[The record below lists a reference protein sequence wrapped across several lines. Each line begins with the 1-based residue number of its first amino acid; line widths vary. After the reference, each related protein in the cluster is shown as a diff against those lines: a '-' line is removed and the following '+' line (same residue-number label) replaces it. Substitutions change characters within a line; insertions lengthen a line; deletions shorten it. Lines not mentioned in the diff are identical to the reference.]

1 MLEHPRAGTDGARG
15 AARLGVLYAADA
27 YANAQRKMGRQQA
40 GVGLLGAL
48 IDACPGPSF
57 TIAAPRQEDLSGL
70 KQELR
75 GRRPQ
80 LPLHLWP
87 LDKLDRLTGVEALF
101 VADPNLARWAELRQW
116 HAAGSG
122 AWSLIGLTHTLS
134 SLGALEALRRFPA
147 APLQPWDALICTSR
161 CARAAVQ
168 EVLDHEAEALA
179 RRFGGDVSRWAAPQ
193 LPVIPLG
200 CDVESFAGLAQQRPA
215 ARAALQ
221 LPPEQPVLLFV
232 GRLEFHV
239 KAHPGVLLQ
248 ALARVAQSRATAQPS
263 SPPPCVLV
271 LGTAQNNATLRA
283 WQQAQAHFKPWFELR
298 LLDGANPQLSNQAW
312 AAADVFVSLAD
323 SLQETFGL
331 TPVEAMA
338 CGLPVIASDWNGYRD
353 TVVHGATGL
362 LIPTSQPGPDA
373 GHTLADLSLGRLS
386 YDAAM
391 ATAMRQVVV
400 AEEPLV
406 AALGQLLGDAALR
419 QRLGEAGRRRVQE
432 HYSWPHVIG
441 QIQALAG
448 ELNQR
453 RAAAGSLAASQ
464 SARQPARPGPTPW
477 RQFASWPTRTHR
489 WQGELRLE
497 PQRVL
502 QRLHDMETLRIYSS
516 LSTAAEPSLQL
527 PALVP
532 LAQLLRQLCLGQH
545 EPLCLDLVVL
555 AAQLPGQT
563 TTDLQ
568 QALAWLAKIGAL
580 ELPA

>member
-1 MLEHPRAGTDGARG
+1 MQP

-48 IDACPGPSF
+48 IDACSGPAF
-57 TIAAPRQEDLSGL
+57 TIAATRKEDLSGL
-70 KQELR
+70 QQELR
-75 GRRPQ
+75 RRRPP

-87 LDKLDRLTGVEALF
+87 LDKLDRLTGVDGLF

-116 HAAGSG
+116 HASGSA

-161 CARAAVQ
+161 CAREAVHQ
-168 EVLDHEAEALA
+168 VLQQEAEALA
-179 RRFGGDVSRWAAPQ
+179 QRFGGQPHTWRGPQ

-200 CDVESFAGLAQQRPA
+200 CDVERFAGLARQRPA
-215 ARAALQ
+215 ARVALG
-221 LPPEQPVLLFV
+221 LPAEQPVLLFV
-232 GRLEFHV
+232 GRLDFHV

-248 ALARVAQSRATAQPS
+248 ALARVAQRRAAQQPTGL
-263 SPPPCVLV
+263 PPCLLV
-271 LGTAQNNATLRA
+271 LGTARSKATQRA

-298 LLDGANPQLSNQAW
+298 LLDGGDGVLSDQAW

-353 TVVHGATGL
+353 TVVHGSTGL

-373 GHTLADLSLGRLS
+373 AHHLADLSLGRLS

-406 AALGQLLGDAALR
+406 AALEQLLADGALR
-419 QRLGEAGRRRVQE
+419 RRMGEAGQARARAL
-432 HYSWPHVIG
+432 YSWEQVVG
-441 QIQALAG
+441 QIHALVA
-448 ELNQR
+448 ELSALR
-453 RAAAGSLAASQ
+453 RAAPAAAERLPPS
-464 SARQPARPGPTPW
+464 PW
-477 RQFASWPTRTHR
+477 RQFASWSTQWHQ
-489 WQGELRLE
+489 WHGALRIE
-497 PQRVL
+497 PQRLL
-502 QRLHDMETLRIYSS
+502 QRLDAMETLGIYSS
-516 LSTAAEPSLQL
+516 LSAAAEPALQL
-527 PALVP
+527 PALGP
-532 LAQLLRQLCLGQH
+532 LSLHLRQLCQGRSDPFSLA
-545 EPLCLDLVVL
+545 PSAL
-555 AAQLPGQT
+555 AAHVPGQSAA
-563 TTDLQ
+563 DLQ
-568 QALAWLAKIGAL
+568 HALAWLAKIGAL
-580 ELPA
+580 ELPV